1 MSKDLRTPTSP
12 FLGENFW
19 TDIIICTFLGQGHTE
34 IIGQSEADTEDTCR
48 ESVADGE
55 DETTSRTPGRWSIG
69 KAPLPNLLMG
79 SPGND
84 PSIAPFRNEPSR
96 FGDPSPQTRSYRN
109 SSVKLVRIRREWM
122 GIGEWD

>member
-19 TDIIICTFLGQGHTE
+19 TDIIICTFGQGHTE
-34 IIGQSEADTEDTCR
+34 IIGQSADTEDTCR

-69 KAPLPNLLMG
+69 RAPLPNHPSMG

-84 PSIAPFRNEPSR
+84 PSI
-96 FGDPSPQTRSYRN
+96 DPQTRSFFVILRSKWCEYVGN
-109 SSVKLVRIRREWM
+109 GWE
-122 GIGEWD
+122 